1 MTKVNELATTIEMPT
16 VVAPEPVVDISMVN
30 NQAVATGTF
39 ETAVVSPAE
48 QMPTPTPT
56 AVLNALTPMQL
67 EKAKAIA
74 RDLNLQDSK
83 SVMKFGYQSQQKLE
97 AASDQLLRSTNG
109 SDNEEIAR
117 MITHLMSSVNEV
129 MPDDIAKA
137 QKAGLF
143 PWAKK
148 KAKQRM
154 LAMQV
159 KAQTIEG
166 SISQFKGQLENQ
178 HDKLLNNNAILM
190 QQYESLR
197 AYAEDLK
204 VEVAAG
210 ELKLQEIDTV
220 LLPELERKA
229 AESNDQFIIQDVMRL
244 KQVRGDLAAHVDGL
258 LRSQQFALI
267 QCNQVLVL
275 QNGNFELAK
284 KLQEATFQIIPIW
297 KSQMTIS
304 LMLLGAE
311 NALKQLDVV
320 TETTDKLLRGVA
332 TQVKETGVSI
342 ARKSKESAL
351 KMETL
356 RHTHA
361 EVLEAVRGIAE
372 VTNTAEAKRREASAE
387 LRKNQDQL
395 LAILK
400 SNETVNPYIE
410 MH

>member
-1 MTKVNELATTIEMPT
+1 MTKVNESATTIEMPT

-48 QMPTPTPT
+48 QMPTPT

-137 QKAGLF
+137 RKAGLF

-178 HDKLLNNNAILM
+178 HDKLLNNNVILM

-229 AESNDQFIIQDVMRL
+229 AESNDQFLIQDVMRL

-361 EVLEAVRGIAE
+361 EVLEAVRGITE

>member
-1 MTKVNELATTIEMPT
+1 MTKVNELTTTIEMPT
-16 VVAPEPVVDISMVN
+16 VVAPEPVVDLSKVN

-39 ETAVVSPAE
+39 ETVAVSPTE
-48 QMPTPTPT
+48 QMPTPAT
-56 AVLNALTPMQL
+56 VLNALTPMQL

-74 RDLNLQDSK
+74 RELNLQDSK

-137 QKAGLF
+137 RKAGLF

-178 HDKLLNNNAILM
+178 HDKLLNNNVILM

-229 AESNDQFIIQDVMRL
+229 SESNDQFLIQDVMRL

-361 EVLEAVRGIAE
+361 EVLEAVRGITE

-410 MH
+410 MQ

>member
-1 MTKVNELATTIEMPT
+1 MTKVNELTTTIEMPT

-30 NQAVATGTF
+30 NQAVATGSF

-48 QMPTPTPT
+48 QMPTPT

-137 QKAGLF
+137 RKAGLF

-178 HDKLLNNNAILM
+178 HDKLLNNNVILM

-229 AESNDQFIIQDVMRL
+229 SESNDQFLIQDVMRL

-311 NALKQLDVV
+311 NALKQFDVV

-356 RHTHA
+356 QHTHA
-361 EVLEAVRGIAE
+361 EVIEAVRGITE

>member
-1 MTKVNELATTIEMPT
+1 MTKVNELTTTIEMPA

-48 QMPTPTPT
+48 QMPTPT

-137 QKAGLF
+137 RKAGLF

-178 HDKLLNNNAILM
+178 HDKLLNNNVILT

-210 ELKLQEIDTV
+210 ELKLQEIDNV

-229 AESNDQFIIQDVMRL
+229 AESNDQFLVQDVMRL

-361 EVLEAVRGIAE
+361 EVLEAVRGITE

>member
-1 MTKVNELATTIEMPT
+1 MTKVNELTTTIEMPT
-16 VVAPEPVVDISMVN
+16 VVAPEPVVDLSKVN
-30 NQAVATGTF
+30 NQAVATGAF
-39 ETAVVSPAE
+39 ETVAVSPTE
-48 QMPTPTPT
+48 QMPTPAT
-56 AVLNALTPMQL
+56 VLNALTPMQL

-137 QKAGLF
+137 RKAGLF

-178 HDKLLNNNAILM
+178 HDKLLNNNVILM

-229 AESNDQFIIQDVMRL
+229 AESNDQFLIQDVMRL

-311 NALKQLDVV
+311 NALKRFDVV

-361 EVLEAVRGIAE
+361 EVLEAVRGITE

>member
-1 MTKVNELATTIEMPT
+1 MTKVNELTTTIEMPT

-48 QMPTPTPT
+48 QMPTPS

-137 QKAGLF
+137 RKAGLF

-178 HDKLLNNNAILM
+178 HDKLLNNNVILM

-229 AESNDQFIIQDVMRL
+229 AESNDQFLIQDVMRL

-361 EVLEAVRGIAE
+361 EVLEAVRGITE

>member
-1 MTKVNELATTIEMPT
+1 MTKVNELTTTIEMPT

-48 QMPTPTPT
+48 QMPTPT

-137 QKAGLF
+137 RKAGLF

-178 HDKLLNNNAILM
+178 HDKLLNNNVILM

-229 AESNDQFIIQDVMRL
+229 SESNDQFLIQDVMRL

-361 EVLEAVRGIAE
+361 EVLEAVRGITE

-410 MH
+410 MQ

>member
-1 MTKVNELATTIEMPT
+1 MTKVNELTTTIEMPT

-48 QMPTPTPT
+48 QMPTPS

-137 QKAGLF
+137 RKAGLF

-178 HDKLLNNNAILM
+178 HGKLLNNNVILM

-229 AESNDQFIIQDVMRL
+229 AESNDQFLVQDVMRL

-361 EVLEAVRGIAE
+361 EVLEAVRGITE

>member
-1 MTKVNELATTIEMPT
+1 MTKVNELTTTIEMPT

-48 QMPTPTPT
+48 QMPTPT

-74 RDLNLQDSK
+74 RELNLQDSK

-109 SDNEEIAR
+109 NDNEEIAR

-137 QKAGLF
+137 RKAGLF

-178 HDKLLNNNAILM
+178 HDKLLNNNVILM

-229 AESNDQFIIQDVMRL
+229 AESNDQFLIQDVMRL

-297 KSQMTIS
+297 KSQMPIS
-304 LMLLGAE
+304 SMLLGAE

-361 EVLEAVRGIAE
+361 EVLEAVRGITE

>member
-1 MTKVNELATTIEMPT
+1 MTKVNELTTTIEMPT
-16 VVAPEPVVDISMVN
+16 VVAPEPVVDLSKVN
-30 NQAVATGTF
+30 NQAAATGTF
-39 ETAVVSPAE
+39 ETAVVSPVE
-48 QMPTPTPT
+48 QMPTPAT
-56 AVLNALTPMQL
+56 VLNALTPMQL

-137 QKAGLF
+137 RKAGLF

-178 HDKLLNNNAILM
+178 HDKLLNNNVILM

-229 AESNDQFIIQDVMRL
+229 TESNDQFLIQDVMRL

-361 EVLEAVRGIAE
+361 EVLEAVRGITE

>member
-1 MTKVNELATTIEMPT
+1 MTKVNESATTIEMPT

-48 QMPTPTPT
+48 QMPTPT

-137 QKAGLF
+137 RKAGLF

-229 AESNDQFIIQDVMRL
+229 AESNDQFLIQDVMRL

-410 MH
+410 TH

>member
-1 MTKVNELATTIEMPT
+1 MTKVNELTTTIEMPT

-48 QMPTPTPT
+48 QMPTPT

-117 MITHLMSSVNEV
+117 MITHWMSSVNEV

-137 QKAGLF
+137 RKAGLF

-178 HDKLLNNNAILM
+178 HDKLLNNNVILM

-229 AESNDQFIIQDVMRL
+229 AESNDQFLIQDVMRL

-258 LRSQQFALI
+258 LRSQQFAVI

-361 EVLEAVRGIAE
+361 EVLEAVRGITE

>member
-1 MTKVNELATTIEMPT
+1 MTKVNELTTTIEMPT

-48 QMPTPTPT
+48 QMPTPT

-137 QKAGLF
+137 RKAGLF

-178 HDKLLNNNAILM
+178 HDKLLNNNVILM

-229 AESNDQFIIQDVMRL
+229 AESNDQFLIQDVMRL

-342 ARKSKESAL
+342 AHKSKESAL

-361 EVLEAVRGIAE
+361 EVLEAVRGITE

-395 LAILK
+395 LAILS

>member
-1 MTKVNELATTIEMPT
+1 MTKVNELTTTIEMPA
-16 VVAPEPVVDISMVN
+16 VVAPEPVVDISKVN

-48 QMPTPTPT
+48 QMPTPT

-74 RDLNLQDSK
+74 RELNLQDSK

-109 SDNEEIAR
+109 NDNEEIAR

-137 QKAGLF
+137 RKAGLF

-178 HDKLLNNNAILM
+178 HDKLLNNNVILT

-210 ELKLQEIDTV
+210 ELKLQEIDNV

-229 AESNDQFIIQDVMRL
+229 AESNDQFLVQDVMRL

-320 TETTDKLLRGVA
+320 TETTDKLLRDVA

-361 EVLEAVRGIAE
+361 EVLEAVRGITE

>member
-1 MTKVNELATTIEMPT
+1 MTKVNELTTTIEMPT

-48 QMPTPTPT
+48 QMPTPT

-137 QKAGLF
+137 RKAGLF

-178 HDKLLNNNAILM
+178 HDKLLNNNVILM

-220 LLPELERKA
+220 LLPELEQKA
-229 AESNDQFIIQDVMRL
+229 AESNYQFLIQDVMRL

-361 EVLEAVRGIAE
+361 EVLEAVRGITE

>member
-1 MTKVNELATTIEMPT
+1 MTKVNELTTTIEMPT

-48 QMPTPTPT
+48 QMPTPT

-137 QKAGLF
+137 RKAGLF

-178 HDKLLNNNAILM
+178 HDKLLNNNVILM

-229 AESNDQFIIQDVMRL
+229 AESNDQFLIQDVMRL

-361 EVLEAVRGIAE
+361 EVLEAVRGITE

>member
-1 MTKVNELATTIEMPT
+1 MTKVNELTTNIAMPT
-16 VVAPEPVVDISMVN
+16 VVAPEPVVDISKVN
-30 NQAVATGTF
+30 DQAVAIGTF
-39 ETAVVSPAE
+39 ETAAISPTE
-48 QMPTPTPT
+48 QMPTP
-56 AVLNALTPMQL
+56 ASVLNALTPMQL

-137 QKAGLF
+137 RKAGLF

-178 HDKLLNNNAILM
+178 HDKLLNNNVILM

-229 AESNDQFIIQDVMRL
+229 TESNDQFLIQDVMRL

-332 TQVKETGVSI
+332 TQVKETGVNI

-361 EVLEAVRGIAE
+361 EVLEAVRGITE

-410 MH
+410 MN

>member
-1 MTKVNELATTIEMPT
+1 MTKVNELTTTIEMPA

-48 QMPTPTPT
+48 QMPTPT

-137 QKAGLF
+137 RKAGLF

-178 HDKLLNNNAILM
+178 HDKLLNNNVILM

-229 AESNDQFIIQDVMRL
+229 AESNDQFLIQDVMRL

-361 EVLEAVRGIAE
+361 EVLEAVRGITE

>member
-1 MTKVNELATTIEMPT
+1 MTKVNELTTTIDMPT
-16 VVAPEPVVDISMVN
+16 VVAPEPVVDLSMVN

-39 ETAVVSPAE
+39 ETVAVSPTE
-48 QMPTPTPT
+48 QMPTPAT
-56 AVLNALTPMQL
+56 VLNALTPMQL

-74 RDLNLQDSK
+74 RELNLQDSK

-137 QKAGLF
+137 RKAGLF

-178 HDKLLNNNAILM
+178 HDKLLNNNVILT

-229 AESNDQFIIQDVMRL
+229 SESNDQFLIQDVMRL

-361 EVLEAVRGIAE
+361 EVLEAVRGITE

-410 MH
+410 MQ

>member
-1 MTKVNELATTIEMPT
+1 MTKVNELTTTIEMPT

-48 QMPTPTPT
+48 QMPTPT

-137 QKAGLF
+137 RKAGLF

-178 HDKLLNNNAILM
+178 HDKLLDNNVILM

-229 AESNDQFIIQDVMRL
+229 AESNDQFLIQDVMRL

-361 EVLEAVRGIAE
+361 EVLEAVRGITE
-372 VTNTAEAKRREASAE
+372 VTNTAEVKRREASAE

-410 MH
+410 MN

>member
-1 MTKVNELATTIEMPT
+1 MTKVNELTTTIDMPT
-16 VVAPEPVVDISMVN
+16 VVAPEPVVDLSMVN

-39 ETAVVSPAE
+39 ETVAVSPTE
-48 QMPTPTPT
+48 QMPTPAT
-56 AVLNALTPMQL
+56 VLNALTPMQL

-74 RDLNLQDSK
+74 RELNLQDSK

-137 QKAGLF
+137 RKAGLF

-178 HDKLLNNNAILM
+178 HDKLLNNNVILM

-229 AESNDQFIIQDVMRL
+229 SESNDQFLIQDVMRL

-361 EVLEAVRGIAE
+361 EVLEAVRGITE

-410 MH
+410 MQ

>member
-1 MTKVNELATTIEMPT
+1 MTKVNELTTTIEMPT
-16 VVAPEPVVDISMVN
+16 VVAPEPVVDLSKVN

-39 ETAVVSPAE
+39 ETAAVSPVE
-48 QMPTPTPT
+48 QMPTPAT
-56 AVLNALTPMQL
+56 VLNALTPMQL

-74 RDLNLQDSK
+74 RELNLQDSK

-137 QKAGLF
+137 RKAGLF

-178 HDKLLNNNAILM
+178 HDKLLNNNVILT

-229 AESNDQFIIQDVMRL
+229 SESNDQFLIQDVMRL

-361 EVLEAVRGIAE
+361 EVLEAVRGITE

-410 MH
+410 MN

>member
-1 MTKVNELATTIEMPT
+1 MTKVNELTTTIEMPT

-48 QMPTPTPT
+48 QMPTPT

-109 SDNEEIAR
+109 NDNEEIAR

-137 QKAGLF
+137 RKAGLF

-178 HDKLLNNNAILM
+178 HDKLLNNNVILM

-229 AESNDQFIIQDVMRL
+229 AESNDQFLIQDVMRL
-244 KQVRGDLAAHVDGL
+244 KQVRGDLAVHVDGL

-361 EVLEAVRGIAE
+361 EVLEAVRGITE

>member
-1 MTKVNELATTIEMPT
+1 MTKVNELTTTIEMPT

-48 QMPTPTPT
+48 QMPTPT

-137 QKAGLF
+137 RKAGLF

-178 HDKLLNNNAILM
+178 HDKLLNNNVILM

-229 AESNDQFIIQDVMRL
+229 AESNDQFLIQDVMRL

-361 EVLEAVRGIAE
+361 EVLEAVRGITE

-410 MH
+410 MR

>member
-1 MTKVNELATTIEMPT
+1 MTKVNELTTTIEMPT
-16 VVAPEPVVDISMVN
+16 VVAPEPVVDLSKVN

-39 ETAVVSPAE
+39 ETAAVSPVE
-48 QMPTPTPT
+48 QMPTPAT
-56 AVLNALTPMQL
+56 VLNALTPMQL

-74 RDLNLQDSK
+74 RELNLQDSK

-137 QKAGLF
+137 RKAGLF

-178 HDKLLNNNAILM
+178 HDKLLNNNVILM

-229 AESNDQFIIQDVMRL
+229 TESNDQFLIQDVMRL

-275 QNGNFELAK
+275 QDGNFELAK

-361 EVLEAVRGIAE
+361 EVLEAVRGITE

-410 MH
+410 MN

>member
-1 MTKVNELATTIEMPT
+1 MTKVNELTTTIEMPT
-16 VVAPEPVVDISMVN
+16 VVAPEPVVDLSMVN

-39 ETAVVSPAE
+39 ETVAVSPTE
-48 QMPTPTPT
+48 QMPTPAT
-56 AVLNALTPMQL
+56 VLNALTPMQL

-74 RDLNLQDSK
+74 RELNLQDSK

-137 QKAGLF
+137 RKAGLF

-178 HDKLLNNNAILM
+178 HDKLLNNNVILT

-229 AESNDQFIIQDVMRL
+229 SESNDQFLIQDVMRL

-361 EVLEAVRGIAE
+361 EVLEAVRGITE

-410 MH
+410 MQ

>member
-1 MTKVNELATTIEMPT
+1 MTKVNESATTIEMPT

-30 NQAVATGTF
+30 NQAVATDTF

-48 QMPTPTPT
+48 QMPTPT

-137 QKAGLF
+137 RKAGLF

-178 HDKLLNNNAILM
+178 HDKLLNNNVILM

-229 AESNDQFIIQDVMRL
+229 AESNDQFLIQDVMRL

-361 EVLEAVRGIAE
+361 EVLEAVRGITE

>member
-1 MTKVNELATTIEMPT
+1 MTKVNELTTTIAMPT
-16 VVAPEPVVDISMVN
+16 VVAPEPIVDISKVN

-39 ETAVVSPAE
+39 ETAEVSPVE
-48 QMPTPTPT
+48 QMPTPAT
-56 AVLNALTPMQL
+56 VLNALTPMQL

-74 RDLNLQDSK
+74 RELNLQDSK

-137 QKAGLF
+137 RKAGLF

-178 HDKLLNNNAILM
+178 HDKLLNNNVILM

-229 AESNDQFIIQDVMRL
+229 AESNDQFLIQDVMRL

-342 ARKSKESAL
+342 ACKSKESAL

-361 EVLEAVRGIAE
+361 EVLEAVRGITE

>member
-1 MTKVNELATTIEMPT
+1 MTKVNELTTTIEMPT

-30 NQAVATGTF
+30 NQAVATGAF

-48 QMPTPTPT
+48 QMPTPT

-137 QKAGLF
+137 RKAGLF

-178 HDKLLNNNAILM
+178 HDKLLNNNVILM

-220 LLPELERKA
+220 LLPELEQKA
-229 AESNDQFIIQDVMRL
+229 AESNDQFLIQDVMRL

-361 EVLEAVRGIAE
+361 EVLEAVRGITE

>member
-1 MTKVNELATTIEMPT
+1 MTKVNELTTNIAMPT
-16 VVAPEPVVDISMVN
+16 VVAPEPVVDISKVN
-30 NQAVATGTF
+30 DQAVATGTF
-39 ETAVVSPAE
+39 EIAAISPTE
-48 QMPTPTPT
+48 QMPTP
-56 AVLNALTPMQL
+56 ASVLNALTPMQL

-137 QKAGLF
+137 RKAGLF

-178 HDKLLNNNAILM
+178 HDKLLNNNVILM

-204 VEVAAG
+204 IEVAAG

-229 AESNDQFIIQDVMRL
+229 TESNDQFLIQDVMRL

-332 TQVKETGVSI
+332 TQVKETGVNI

-361 EVLEAVRGIAE
+361 EVLEAVRGITE

-410 MH
+410 MN

>member
-1 MTKVNELATTIEMPT
+1 MTKVNELTTTIEMPT
-16 VVAPEPVVDISMVN
+16 VVAPEPVVDLSMVN

-48 QMPTPTPT
+48 QMSTPS

-137 QKAGLF
+137 RKAGLF

-178 HDKLLNNNAILM
+178 HDKLLNNNVILT

-229 AESNDQFIIQDVMRL
+229 AESNDQFLIQDVMRL

-361 EVLEAVRGIAE
+361 EVLEAVRGITE

-410 MH
+410 MN

>member
-1 MTKVNELATTIEMPT
+1 MTKVNELTTTIEMPA

-48 QMPTPTPT
+48 QMPTPT

-137 QKAGLF
+137 RKAGLF

-178 HDKLLNNNAILM
+178 HDKLLNNNVILM

-229 AESNDQFIIQDVMRL
+229 AESNDQFLIQDVMRL

-361 EVLEAVRGIAE
+361 EVLEAVRGITE

-410 MH
+410 MQ

>member
-1 MTKVNELATTIEMPT
+1 MTKVNELTTTIEMPA
-16 VVAPEPVVDISMVN
+16 VVAPEPVVDISKVN

-48 QMPTPTPT
+48 QMPTPT

-74 RDLNLQDSK
+74 RELNLQDSK

-109 SDNEEIAR
+109 NDNEEIAR

-137 QKAGLF
+137 RKAGLF

-178 HDKLLNNNAILM
+178 HDKLLNNNVILT

-210 ELKLQEIDTV
+210 ELKLQEIDNV

-229 AESNDQFIIQDVMRL
+229 AESNDQFLVQDVMRL

-361 EVLEAVRGIAE
+361 EVLEAVRGITE

>member
-1 MTKVNELATTIEMPT
+1 MTKVNELTTTIEMPT

-48 QMPTPTPT
+48 QMPTPT

-137 QKAGLF
+137 RKAGLF

-178 HDKLLNNNAILM
+178 HDKLLNNNVILM

-229 AESNDQFIIQDVMRL
+229 AESNDQFLIQDVMRL

-361 EVLEAVRGIAE
+361 EVLEAVRGITE

-410 MH
+410 MN

>member
-1 MTKVNELATTIEMPT
+1 MTKVNELTTTIEMPT
-16 VVAPEPVVDISMVN
+16 VVALEPVVDISKVN
-30 NQAVATGTF
+30 NQAVA
-39 ETAVVSPAE
+39 VSPTE
-48 QMPTPTPT
+48 QMPTPAT
-56 AVLNALTPMQL
+56 VLNALTPMQL

-74 RDLNLQDSK
+74 RELNLQDSK

-97 AASDQLLRSTNG
+97 AASGQLLRSTNG
-109 SDNEEIAR
+109 NDNEEIAR

-137 QKAGLF
+137 RKAGLF

-178 HDKLLNNNAILM
+178 HDELLNNNVILT

-210 ELKLQEIDTV
+210 ELKLQEIDNV

-229 AESNDQFIIQDVMRL
+229 AESNDQFLVQDVMRL

-361 EVLEAVRGIAE
+361 EVLEAVRGITE

>member
-1 MTKVNELATTIEMPT
+1 MTKVNELTTTIAMPT
-16 VVAPEPVVDISMVN
+16 VVAPEPIVDISKVN

-39 ETAVVSPAE
+39 ETAAVSPVE
-48 QMPTPTPT
+48 QMPTPT

-74 RDLNLQDSK
+74 RELNLQDSK

-109 SDNEEIAR
+109 NDNEEIAR

-137 QKAGLF
+137 RKAGLF

-178 HDKLLNNNAILM
+178 HDKLLNNNVILT

-210 ELKLQEIDTV
+210 ELKLQEIDNV

-229 AESNDQFIIQDVMRL
+229 AESNDQFLVQDVMRL

-361 EVLEAVRGIAE
+361 EVLEAVRGITE

>member
-1 MTKVNELATTIEMPT
+1 MTKVNELTTTIEMPA

-48 QMPTPTPT
+48 QMTTPT

-74 RDLNLQDSK
+74 RELNLQDSK

-109 SDNEEIAR
+109 NDNEEIAR

-137 QKAGLF
+137 RKAGLF

-178 HDKLLNNNAILM
+178 HDKLLNNNVILT

-210 ELKLQEIDTV
+210 ELKLQEIDNV

-229 AESNDQFIIQDVMRL
+229 AESNDQFLVQDVMRL

-361 EVLEAVRGIAE
+361 EVLEAVRGITE
-372 VTNTAEAKRREASAE
+372 VTNIAEAKRREASAE

>member
-1 MTKVNELATTIEMPT
+1 MTKVNELTTTIEMPT
-16 VVAPEPVVDISMVN
+16 VVAPEPVVDLSKVN
-30 NQAVATGTF
+30 NQAAATGTF

-48 QMPTPTPT
+48 QMPTPT

-137 QKAGLF
+137 RKAGLF

-178 HDKLLNNNAILM
+178 HDKLLNNNVILT

-210 ELKLQEIDTV
+210 ELKLQEIDNV

-229 AESNDQFIIQDVMRL
+229 AESNDQFLVQDVMRL

-361 EVLEAVRGIAE
+361 EVLEAVRGITE